1 MEVVVYGSGCKNCDT
16 TEQRISEVVEELGV
30 DAKVTHDFDIS
41 SAAEKGIMLTPGVT
55 IDGEIV
61 SEGGV
66 PSRDEI
72 KKWFE

>member
-1 MEVVVYGSGCKNCDT
+1 MEIVVYGSGCKNCDT
-16 TEQRISEVVEELGV
+16 TEQRIKEVVEELGV

-55 IDGEIV
+55 MDGEIV
-61 SEGGV
+61 NEGGV

>member
-1 MEVVVYGSGCKNCDT
+1 MEIVVYGSGCKNCDT
-16 TEQRISEVVEELGV
+16 TEERIREVVEELGV

-66 PSRDEI
+66 PSREEI
-72 KKWFE
+72 EKWLK